1 MNLLELSTMQKKL
14 SALTILI
21 ITCLP
26 GLSSFAQE
34 DAEAAAKKAEVP
46 TELPGLEIDG
56 RVFAENTAYAGTYS
70 LLDSEAIELSDIN
83 DVEDLSGAVP
93 GLHVTDT
100 NGRSFGN
107 VYTLRGIGNTPL
119 FGTSGVVFY
128 LDDVPQ
134 GDPSSIN
141 PVLTGLESI
150 RVYRGPQGHIFGRNS
165 SAGVVSMYSRK
176 PGDTRE
182 NKVDLTIGEYN
193 TREYSI
199 STSAPLDNGA
209 SYSFSLGHSERDGY
223 IYNSTLGKYEDDRDH
238 TGGRF
243 NLNFKA
249 NDILDV
255 NFGIA
260 VDKFDDGS
268 QGFVKITDLNPLTG
282 AVTRNNN
289 YLTSG
294 SNTAAYLTVNRNQ
307 EWIKLS
313 RDYAWGRLTSIT
325 SRLDWEIDPN
335 IQDLDFGAPNA
346 LIPMDM
352 ASTIIQSQE
361 TWTQEFRF
369 ETDNKNG
376 LSWKGGLFY
385 LKTDIDGNGTRK
397 YPSFASYDTDT
408 TLHQAEEKNLAGFG
422 SFDYK
427 YSNSINVFGG
437 LRWDRTERDIQRNK
451 STFQV
456 PYASATDPSTYILAA
471 ATPIDTSS
479 TFSQITPSVGITLDT
494 SESTTLFAKSSVGYK
509 PGGYSAYTNSA
520 NLSYQEEKAW
530 TTEIGVTLEPNTTW
544 RMVLAAFWSDI
555 EDYQFEKSLSAFTT
569 DYAIINAEEVGG
581 KGFEAELIAQP
592 NENLIISAALGIND
606 MTFEKHGIFNGNKVP
621 FAPRHTLNISAQYSL
636 PSGYYGRV
644 ELRSVGETFYDEE
657 NNTALQQEK
666 YSVVNASIGYESEGY
681 SIQVFGR
688 NLGDERYY
696 SNISPVSKSAGL
708 IGGIAGAPRI
718 YGVSLSKKF

>member
-1 MNLLELSTMQKKL
+1 MKKNFN
-14 SALTILI
+14 SVTIFALT
-21 ITCLP
+21 CLLGVP
-26 GLSSFAQE
+26 SFAQE
-34 DAEAAAKKAEVP
+34 DAEAAVKKAEAP

-70 LLDSEAIELSDIN
+70 LLDSEAIELSNIN

-182 NKVDLTIGEYN
+182 TKIDLTIGEYS

-199 STSAPLDNGA
+199 STSAPLGNGA

-249 NDILDV
+249 NDVLDV
-255 NFGIA
+255 NLGIA

-282 AVTRNNN
+282 EVTRNNN

-294 SNTAAYLTVNRNQ
+294 SNTAAYLSVNRDQ

-313 RDYAWGRLTSIT
+313 RDYAWGKLTSIT
-325 SRLDWEIDPN
+325 SRLDWKIDPN
-335 IQDLDFGAPNA
+335 IQDLDFGAPSA
-346 LIPMDM
+346 MIPMDM
-352 ASTIIQSQE
+352 ASTIIQAQE

-369 ETDNKNG
+369 ETDNKNA
-376 LSWKGGLFY
+376 LSWQGGFFY
-385 LKTDIDGNGTRK
+385 LNTDIDGNGARK
-397 YPSFASYDTDT
+397 YPSLASYDSDT
-408 TLHQAEEKNLAGFG
+408 TLHQAEEKNLAAFG

-427 YSNSINVFGG
+427 YTEEINVFGG
-437 LRWDRTERDIQRNK
+437 FRWDRTERNIKRNK
-451 STFQV
+451 STLQI

-471 ATPIDTSS
+471 ATPIDASS
-479 TFSQITPSVGITLDT
+479 TFSQVTPSVGLSYDA
-494 SESTTLFAKSSVGYK
+494 SETTKIFAKTAVGYK
-509 PGGYSAYTNSA
+509 PGGYSAYTNST
-520 NLSYQEEKAW
+520 NLSYKEEKAW
-530 TTEIGVTLEPNTTW
+530 TTEIGITLEPNTTW

-555 EDYQFEKSLSAFTT
+555 ENYQFEKSLSAFTT

-581 KGFEAELIAQP
+581 KGFEAELVAQP

-606 MTFEKHGIFNGNKVP
+606 MTFEKHGIFNGNNVP

-718 YGVSLSKKF
+718 FGVSLSKKF